1 MHDACSPE
9 ISPSDHDSAIS
20 RQRRTLRENAL
31 AARDAL
37 SPAQLESHTEAI
49 CVRLDQSFPQLASQR
64 VAFCWPIRQEPDLRP
79 LITRW
84 IEAAHPDF
92 RALLPVVD
100 GPKRPLFFRRWTPDC
115 DLQEDRYGIPTP
127 IRGEVIAP
135 DTLLIPVNAFD
146 AQGYRLG
153 YGGGFFDRTLASLRP
168 RPFAIGIGFELARVD
183 TIHPQAHDMR
193 LDAIV
198 TEAGVF
204 RTS

>member
-20 RQRRTLRENAL
+20 AQRRSLRENAL

-37 SPAQLESHTEAI
+37 SPIQLESHTEAI
-49 CVRLDQSFPQLASQR
+49 RAHLERNFPQLAAQS
-64 VAFCWPIRQEPDLRP
+64 VAFCWPIRKEPDLRP
-79 LITRW
+79 LIARW
-84 IEAAHPDF
+84 IEAGHPDF
-92 RALLPVVD
+92 RALLPVVA
-100 GPKRPLFFRRWTPDC
+100 GPKQPLIFRAWTPDC
-115 DLQEDRYGIPTP
+115 ALQEDRYGIPAP
-127 IRGEVIAP
+127 IDGEPVTP

-153 YGGGFFDRTLASLRP
+153 YGGGFFDRTLASLMP

-183 TIHPQAHDMR
+183 TIYPQTHDMR

-204 RTS
+204 ERF